1 MGFLD
6 VLWCNTDRHIQKIFV
21 ILAFNETLLE
31 SSIELL
37 KRIPVIGLKLE
48 APIRSVLAQQK
59 DKLHSKAGGP
69 SDAPAGGN
77 IFSAVFEKF
86 VLAMVVYFVVSI
98 LNSLA
103 QSYGKRLEAE

>member
-1 MGFLD
+1 M
-6 VLWCNTDRHIQKIFV
+6 
-21 ILAFNETLLE
+21 
-31 SSIELL
+31 
-37 KRIPVIGLKLE
+37 
-48 APIRSVLAQQK
+48 LAQQK
-59 DKLHSKAGGP
+59 DKLHSKAGSA

-103 QSYGKRLEAE
+103 QARRPMLLHYFGSYSIISFHRDHLYFVL

>member
-1 MGFLD
+1 M
-6 VLWCNTDRHIQKIFV
+6 
-21 ILAFNETLLE
+21 
-31 SSIELL
+31 
-37 KRIPVIGLKLE
+37 KLE

-59 DKLHSKAGGP
+59 DKLHRKSGGAA
-69 SDAPAGGN
+69 DAPAGGN

-103 QSYGKRLEAE
+103 QARRRMMYLILVHIVSLLVATPKGFVLRIIFLPIYNLKGGIFDNQRRS